1 MPTFFSGM
9 VAMGFLVAG
18 LFFLRFWRRTGDM
31 LFAAF
36 AVAFF
41 LFALQQWI
49 VGVSDI
55 PREELSWTFLL
66 RLAGFAL
73 LIVAILVKNLGQ
85 RTEAK

>member
-1 MPTFFSGM
+1 MSAFFVGM
-9 VAMGFLVAG
+9 IAMGFLVAG
-18 LFFLRFWRRTGDM
+18 LFFLRFWRRTNDM

-41 LFALQQWI
+41 LFALQQGI
-49 VGVSDI
+49 LGLSGI

-73 LIVAILVKNLGQ
+73 LIVAILVKNFGRPTQ
-85 RTEAK
+85 PK